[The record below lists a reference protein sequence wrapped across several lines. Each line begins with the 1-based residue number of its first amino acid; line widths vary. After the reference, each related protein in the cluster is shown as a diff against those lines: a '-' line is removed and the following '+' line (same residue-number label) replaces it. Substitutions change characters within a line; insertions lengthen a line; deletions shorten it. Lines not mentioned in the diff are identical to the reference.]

1 MENREMNC
9 ARILNYQKW
18 IISYTT
24 ELILYQALP

>member
-9 ARILNYQKW
+9 ARILIYQKW